1 MLRREPTTIK
11 LTPDDVKEFYREQ
24 TYNTIS
30 GSSEPAENQNLA
42 TETQQRSIKE
52 RILGERGRSHE
63 SSGASE
69 KENEYQPNKRA
80 ARKPNKTSRGPK
92 RRKTVPNNIDQLENF
107 QENPIF
113 ETLSHAEVAVAEL
126 AASWLDQFEED
137 KYDAVKDMLN
147 FVLRA
152 CGCVTLVAKHDVA
165 NADSSKET
173 VAEIQAMFEKQ
184 GSHEYPLGLA
194 GNSKNANW
202 RDFKKRCLEFV
213 DQVLVAASEQGI
225 LYEDDE
231 LVELLVTWLGALT
244 TSNARPLR
252 YASTLLCLQMETTLC
267 SLVAQ
272 TSTAVNRAQRQLTNE
287 QRNIDNLLKK
297 ARSGAKLAAAKDR
310 AAQIEQNCQLYSEHK
325 TYLETFLQDI
335 FNTTFAHRYRDTDA
349 QIRQECVRHLSY
361 WIDLY
366 PEFFFESIY
375 IRYLGWLMTDQDV
388 AVRHE
393 VLRVVLRLYQ
403 TQSMVAALRQFTSH
417 FKEKLIE
424 MAFYEADTRVRSSCV
439 QVLTEI
445 SRMGFLDT
453 EEVVKVASLIFV
465 DDEDLICQKGKT
477 ATRLIKDLAKF
488 IATVEAQSLAEF
500 MESNSATVEKV
511 AGSLELSVKDLLKF
525 HGVSQ
530 MLVEAET
537 YYNSDV
543 ATKAVKMRSYN
554 SRTAKLVR
562 VCQNLFALPR
572 YHADGALETLCG
584 YILYDFSANAEIAK
598 IQHSVELSHAQT
610 FFVLGLISAAATI
623 YCEADANEF
632 HQQLFPKKHDDQT
645 NDRMLY
651 LGKLVAQLDSLFDVC
666 KKTHLAVFLGLFTQ
680 LVKHRVCE
688 TLDQTE
694 TETKITAQLLK
705 TFREDQLSSYT
716 PESPEYYNSI
726 NFQFAQL
733 FEHINTDMVEV
744 SLKVDEVAQ
753 ELAEELTLAIKDADR
768 LQVGSTLCKLM
779 LLRGSATKS
788 RLLTQLMPLI
798 DDICSC
804 TASLPL
810 SDELDQLVASNKA
823 SEYFSCLLFLV
834 AENLETL
841 TNKLKVDPDAEVL
854 DELHRHLSPLAPV
867 KRALLELVASRAQ
880 NINFWYAV
888 CNLYLDVFTTLNLL
902 KYYVGPHR
910 DVLDHFF
917 DTEMSVEPLSS
928 SQECLLQLF
937 LILEAQVASEKQVEL
952 DRTEH
957 EDVNFETAQMDD
969 CERKLCTFVAKLML
983 LDKTVGLETS
993 IVSRV
998 KLNRAVLGSLFNEVL
1013 DYEQVEMKEEEELPK
1028 ELPQEQQEQQEQQ
1041 EPLEQSSDQFL
1052 HTNTSVP
1059 NLLPE
1064 PVPDLVL

>member
-30 GSSEPAENQNLA
+30 GSSEPAENQNHA

-63 SSGASE
+63 SGASE

-80 ARKPNKTSRGPK
+80 ARKTNKTARGPK
-92 RRKTVPNNIDQLENF
+92 RRKTVPNNIDELENF
-107 QENPIF
+107 EENPIF
-113 ETLSHAEVAVAEL
+113 ETLSHAEVAVGEL
-126 AASWLDQFEED
+126 AASWVDQFEED

-165 NADSSKET
+165 SADSSKET
-173 VAEIQAMFEKQ
+173 VAEIQAVFEKQ

-213 DQVLVAASEQGI
+213 DQVLVTAGEQGI

-231 LVELLVTWLGALT
+231 LVELLITWLGALT

-252 YASTLLCLQMETTLC
+252 YAATLLCLQMETTLC

-272 TSTAVNRAQRQLTNE
+272 TATAVNRAQRQLTNE

-335 FNTTFAHRYRDTDA
+335 FNTTFAHRYRDTDP
-349 QIRQECVRHLSY
+349 QIRQECVKHLSH

-417 FKEKLIE
+417 FKDKLIE
-424 MAFYEADTRVRSSCV
+424 MAFYEADTRVRSNCV
-439 QVLTEI
+439 QVLTEV
-445 SRMGFLDT
+445 SRMGFLDP

-465 DDEDLICQKGKT
+465 DDEDLIFQKGKT
-477 ATRLIKDLAKF
+477 ASRLFRDLARF

-511 AGSLELSVKDLLKF
+511 AGSLELRIKDLLKF
-525 HGVSQ
+525 HGLSQ

-537 YYNSDV
+537 YYNSAV
-543 ATKAVKMRSYN
+543 STKPAKMRSYN

-584 YILYDFSANAEIAK
+584 YVLYDFSANAEIAK
-598 IQHSVELSHAQT
+598 IQQSVELSGAQT

-623 YCEADANEF
+623 YCEADASEF
-632 HQQLFPKKHDDQT
+632 HQQLFSKKHDDQN

-651 LGKLVAQLDSLFDVC
+651 LGKLVAQLDSLFDVF

-688 TLDQTE
+688 TLDQSA

-705 TFREDQLSSYT
+705 TFREDQLSSYAS
-716 PESPEYYNSI
+716 ESPAYYNSI
-726 NFQFAQL
+726 NFHFAQL
-733 FEHINTDMVEV
+733 FEHINTDSVEV
-744 SLKVDEVAQ
+744 SLRVEEVVR
-753 ELAEELTLAIKDADR
+753 EMAEELKLALQDADW
-768 LQVGSTLCKLM
+768 LHAGSTLGKLM
-779 LLRGSATKS
+779 LLRGTATKS
-788 RLLTQLMPLI
+788 RLLSQLMPLI
-798 DDICSC
+798 DDICSGA
-804 TASLPL
+804 ASLPL
-810 SDELDQLVASNKA
+810 ADELDQLVESNRA
-823 SEYFSCLLFLV
+823 TEYFSCLLFLV

-841 TNKLKVDPDAEVL
+841 ANKLKVDPDAEVL
-854 DELHRHLSPLAPV
+854 DELHRHLLPLAPV

-880 NINFWYAV
+880 NIDFWYAV
-888 CNLYLDVFTTLNLL
+888 CSMYLDVFTTLNLL

-928 SQECLLQLF
+928 SQECLLRLF

-952 DRTEH
+952 ERTEQ
-957 EDVNFETAQMDD
+957 EDVNFETAQVDD
-969 CERKLCTFVAKLML
+969 CERRLCTFVAKMML
-983 LDKTVGLETS
+983 LDRTVGLEPS

-998 KLNRAVLGSLFNEVL
+998 KLNRGVLGSLFNEVL
-1013 DYEQVEMKEEEELPK
+1013 DYEQAEMKEEEEEEAPKDQLP
-1028 ELPQEQQEQQEQQ
+1028 EQQ
-1041 EPLEQSSDQFL
+1041 EPQEQSSDQFL

>member
-42 TETQQRSIKE
+42 TETQQR
-52 RILGERGRSHE
+52 E
-63 SSGASE
+63 SSGTSE

-80 ARKPNKTSRGPK
+80 ARKTNKTARGPK

-107 QENPIF
+107 QENHIF
-113 ETLSHAEVAVAEL
+113 ETLSHAEVAVADL

-165 NADSSKET
+165 NADSSRET

-202 RDFKKRCLEFV
+202 RDFKKRCLEFM
-213 DQVLVAASEQGI
+213 DQVLVAASEQGV

-231 LVELLVTWLGALT
+231 LVELLVAWLGALT

-252 YASTLLCLQMETTLC
+252 YAATLLCLQMETTLC

-297 ARSGAKLAAAKDR
+297 ARSGTKLAAAKDR

-361 WIDLY
+361 WIDAY

-417 FKEKLIE
+417 FKDKLVE

-465 DDEDLICQKGKT
+465 DDEDLVFQKGKS
-477 ATRLIKDLAKF
+477 ASRLFKDLAKF

-511 AGSLELSVKDLLKF
+511 AGSLELGIKDLLKF

-530 MLVEAET
+530 MLVEAEA
-537 YYNSDV
+537 YYSSAV
-543 ATKAVKMRSYN
+543 ATKPVKMRSYN
-554 SRTAKLVR
+554 SRTAKVAR

-572 YHADGALETLCG
+572 YHADGAVETLCG
-584 YILYDFSANAEIAK
+584 YVLYDFSANAEIAK

-632 HQQLFPKKHDDQT
+632 HQQLFPKKHDDQA

-666 KKTHLAVFLGLFTQ
+666 KKTHLAVFLSLFTQ
-680 LVKHRVCE
+680 LAKHRVCE
-688 TLDQTE
+688 TLDQTA

-705 TFREDQLSSYT
+705 TFREDQLSSYA

-726 NFQFAQL
+726 NFHFAQL
-733 FEHINTDMVEV
+733 FEHINTDSVEV
-744 SLKVDEVAQ
+744 SLKIDEVTR
-753 ELAEELTLAIKDADR
+753 ELAEELKLALKDADR
-768 LQVGSTLCKLM
+768 VQVGSTLCKLM

-788 RLLTQLMPLI
+788 RLLAQLTPLI

-804 TASLPL
+804 AASLPL
-810 SDELDQLVASNKA
+810 SDELDQLVASNRA
-823 SEYFSCLLFLV
+823 AEYFSCLLFLV
-834 AENLETL
+834 SENLETL

-880 NINFWYAV
+880 NIDFWYAV
-888 CNLYLDVFTTLNLL
+888 CSLYLDVFTTLNLL

-917 DTEMSVEPLSS
+917 DTEMSAEPLSS

-937 LILEAQVASEKQVEL
+937 LILEAQVASNKQVEL

-957 EDVNFETAQMDD
+957 EDVNFETAAVDD

-983 LDKTVGLETS
+983 LDKTVGLEPS
-993 IVSRV
+993 VVSRV

-1013 DYEQVEMKEEEELPK
+1013 DYEQVEMKEEEEELPK
-1028 ELPQEQQEQQEQQ
+1028 EQLQVQQEQQEPQEPQ